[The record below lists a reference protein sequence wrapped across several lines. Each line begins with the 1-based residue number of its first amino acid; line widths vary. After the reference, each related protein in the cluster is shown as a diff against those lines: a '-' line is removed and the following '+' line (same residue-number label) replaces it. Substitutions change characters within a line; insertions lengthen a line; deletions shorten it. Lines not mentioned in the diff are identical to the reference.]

1 MSLYNRNSEFNANF
15 SDLGEHESEI
25 SQSALGSFIR
35 RTYTLL
41 TASMLAASAGAY
53 VAMQTGVF
61 LSVHPLLYF
70 VLMIGMIF
78 GMQMAVN
85 RGLESIALVMLF
97 GFTFITGMT
106 AGKVIVMYIS
116 MGAGSV
122 VTQAFLLT
130 AVTFGALTAYAMNTK
145 TDFRSFGK
153 PLFYV
158 LIAVIVFGLINVIFV
173 HSPIV
178 SLAISAV
185 CAVLFSFYIVY
196 DTQNIINGEYDSPIM
211 AAVSMYLNIYNL
223 FMSLLRILGFAN
235 SND

>member
-15 SDLGEHESEI
+15 SDLGERESEI
-25 SQSALGSFIR
+25 SQSALSSFIR
-35 RTYTLL
+35 RTYALL

-70 VLMIGMIF
+70 ILMAGMIF

-106 AGKVIVMYIS
+106 AGKVIAMYIS
-116 MGAGSV
+116 IGAGSV

-158 LIAVIVFGLINVIFV
+158 LIAVVAFGLINVIFI

-196 DTQNIINGEYDSPIM
+196 DTQKIINGEYDSPIM

-223 FMSLLRILGFAN
+223 FLSLLHILGFAN